1 LSEPVI
7 PSPAELLARVQLV
20 ETNAQL
26 LMGELREAR
35 RLSEKT
41 AATLSLCIGLLAST
55 READGGYLLGRLFQD
70 LLLCAESTDLAVQI
84 AGCEAEAIDPHMIRA
99 TAALLTGD
107 VSAVLRATLGDGATA
122 H

>member
-1 LSEPVI
+1 M
-7 PSPAELLARVQLV
+7 ARVQLV

-35 RLSEKT
+35 QLSDKT

-84 AGCEAEAIDPHMIRA
+84 AGCAADAIDPHMIRA

-107 VSAVLRATLGDGATA
+107 VSAVLRASLGEGATA